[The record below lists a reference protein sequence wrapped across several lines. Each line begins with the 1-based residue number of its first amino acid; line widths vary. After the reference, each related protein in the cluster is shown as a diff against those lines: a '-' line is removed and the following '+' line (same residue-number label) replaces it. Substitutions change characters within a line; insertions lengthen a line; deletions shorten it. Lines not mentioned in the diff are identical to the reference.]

1 MSDKM
6 RIGGEPIKDIE
17 FDTDKR
23 RSRIELGNKNA
34 KKIALKP

>member
-6 RIGGEPIKDIE
+6 RIGGKPIKDIE
-17 FDTDKR
+17 FDADKR
-23 RSRIELGNKNA
+23 RLRIELENENA